1 MESERKKK
9 DGLSKL
15 RKQER
20 QKTETELRGDKDIG
34 HRERVGERETENKMD
49 KDILRIKDG

>member
-34 HRERVGERETENKMD
+34 HRQRVGEREKENKMD
-49 KDILRIKDG
+49 